1 MPPQP
6 HTPRHFS
13 AGEIDLAVATLRA
26 LGGDHIVRSHYGGG
40 YAYRDGTF
48 FLVSVEWCDRSEQAF
63 ANEADLRRHLATL
76 DLDSRDR
83 SDLTSAIRQLL
94 QKGASDTRRP

>member
-48 FLVSVEWCDRSEQAF
+48 FLVSVEWFDRSEQAF

-76 DLDSRDR
+76 DLDSRDH
-83 SDLTSAIRQLL
+83 SHLTSAVRLL
-94 QKGASDTRRP
+94 LRKAAGDTRRP